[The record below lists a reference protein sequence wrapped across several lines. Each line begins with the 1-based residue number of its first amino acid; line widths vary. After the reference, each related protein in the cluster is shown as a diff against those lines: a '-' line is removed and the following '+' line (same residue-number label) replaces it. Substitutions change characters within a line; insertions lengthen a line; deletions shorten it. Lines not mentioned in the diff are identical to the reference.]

1 MILSSVRLQL
11 LIGPQVALPAPYEVV
26 DALIELEVT
35 SNDRERDGFQ
45 MDFTLGRDSP
55 MDYGLLRNGY
65 LDPPA
70 RVIIV
75 VTVGVVTQV
84 LADGIVTDHQVVPS
98 NKPGESVL
106 RVTGQD
112 IGLRLDLDDKYETY
126 PNQSDSSI
134 VTTILASYATY
145 GLVPDVEATTDVPTQ
160 NDRITTQRGKDLDF
174 IRQLASRNGFV
185 FYIEPTQVPGVNTAY
200 WGPEN
205 REGRRQPPLSMNM
218 GPETNVDTP
227 INFRFNAL
235 GPTKPQVTVVEPLT
249 RAQIPIPAPSDLL
262 PSLSGRPATPLR
274 TTIPHDTANLS
285 PAQAMLRALST
296 SSESSD
302 AITATGELNT
312 VSYGRALQSRR
323 LVGVRGAGSS
333 YDGDYY
339 VQQVKHRI
347 KRGEYK
353 QNFTLLRE
361 GRGAASSRV
370 TL

>member
-1 MILSSVRLQL
+1 VTLSAVRLQL
-11 LIGPQVALPAPYEVV
+11 LIGPKVPLPAPYEVV

-45 MDFTLGRDSP
+45 MDFTLGRNSL

-65 LDPPA
+65 FDPPGQ
-70 RVIIV
+70 VLIV
-75 VTVGVVTQV
+75 VTIGLVTQV
-84 LADGIVTDHQVVPS
+84 LMHGIVTDHQVTPS
-98 NKPGESVL
+98 NKPGESTL

-112 IGLRLDLDDKYETY
+112 ISLQLDLEDKNETY
-126 PNQSDSSI
+126 PNQPDSAI
-134 VTTILASYATY
+134 VSTILASYATY
-145 GLVPDVEATTDVPTQ
+145 GLVPSVRTTSDVPTQ
-160 NDRITTQRGKDLDF
+160 NERVTTQQGKDLDF
-174 IRQLASRNGFV
+174 IRQLALRNGFV
-185 FYIEPTQVPGVNTAY
+185 FYIESTQVPGVDTAY

-218 GPETNVDTP
+218 GPDTNVDTP

-235 GPTKPQVTVVEPLT
+235 SPAKPEVTIVEPLT
-249 RAQIPIPAPSDLL
+249 RQRIPIPAPSGLL
-262 PSLSGRPATPLR
+262 PALSSRPAPPLR
-274 TTIPHDTANLS
+274 TTIPRDTANLS
-285 PAQAMLRALST
+285 MAQALLRAVTASGG
-296 SSESSD
+296 SSD
-302 AITATGELNT
+302 SITATGVLDA
-312 VSYGRALQSRR
+312 VRYGRALQSRS

-370 TL
+370 AL